1 MLKSFFKKYLS
12 TLFYFHKY
20 LGFRIFITMIL
31 SVFVGIIDGFGLT
44 MFLPL
49 LQHINNGGIGN
60 PKELGNL
67 SFILEAI
74 KSSGVNLTLASVLL
88 FMIVFFVLKG
98 FAKYSLDIYRV
109 ILEQRFIKTLRL
121 ELLDNLN
128 KINFEQFTK
137 TDVGRI
143 QNTMSGEVDRVSFSY
158 RAYFIVYENAIM
170 VIVYLGFA
178 FLADSKFALL
188 VTVGGVL
195 TNFLYRGIY
204 KRTIGASQK
213 LTDETNIYQGRII
226 QHINN
231 FKYLRATGLVENVSF
246 RLKEVINRI
255 ERSKRNIGFLSA
267 IMTAAREPL
276 LITVVVGVISFQIYV
291 LAGNM
296 GAILISL
303 LFFYRALQSLSSLQN
318 DWNRFLAVLGSL
330 HNMID
335 FQEFLRFNKKD
346 ISNVDSI
353 EEISNLKLKNISFYY
368 GETSILNDIDFEIVK
383 NSSIAFVGESGSGK
397 TTLINIICGLLTPQQ
412 GGLFINDINLQE
424 LNIGS
429 YQKKIG
435 YITQEPVIFSDSIF
449 NNVALWA
456 EPNQKNIDK
465 FNEAVLKAHLNDFI
479 NELPDGLNTE
489 LGNNGINI
497 SGGQKQR
504 ISIARELFKDIE
516 ILIMDEATSA
526 LDSETERI
534 IQDSIQK
541 LQGNLTIL
549 IVAHRLFTIKNVDKV
564 VYMNK
569 GKVQDIDTFD
579 NLVERH
585 SKFRKMVEFQEI

>member
-1 MLKSFFKKYLS
+1 MKSFFKKYLS
-12 TLFYFHKY
+12 TLVYFYKY

-31 SVFVGIIDGFGLT
+31 SVFVGVIDGFGLT

-49 LQHINNGGIGN
+49 LQQINNGRIGN
-60 PKELGNL
+60 PEELGNL
-67 SFILEAI
+67 SFILEVI
-74 KSSGVNLTLASVLL
+74 KSSGVNLTLATVLV

-98 FAKYSLDIYRV
+98 FAKYLLDIYRV
-109 ILEQRFIKTLRL
+109 VLEQRFIKTLRL

-128 KINFEQFTK
+128 KINFEEFTK

-170 VIVYLGFA
+170 VIVYIGFA
-178 FLADSKFALL
+178 FLADTKFALL
-188 VTVGGVL
+188 VTLGGIL
-195 TNFLYRGIY
+195 TNFLYKGIY
-204 KRTIGASQK
+204 KKTIGASQK

-231 FKYLRATGLVENVSF
+231 FKYLRSTGLVEIVSF
-246 RLKEVINRI
+246 RLREVINRI
-255 ERSKRNIGFLSA
+255 EISKRNIGFLSA

-276 LITVVVGVISFQIYV
+276 LIIIIVSVISFQIYV
-291 LAGNM
+291 LEGNM

-335 FQEFLRFNKKD
+335 FQNFLRSNKKD
-346 ISNVDSI
+346 ISSYDSI
-353 EEISNLKLKNISFYY
+353 GIVNNLQLKNVSFCY
-368 GETSILNDIDFEIVK
+368 GETPILKDINFEIVK

-397 TTLINIICGLLTPQQ
+397 TTLINIICGLLTPQS
-412 GGLFINDINLQE
+412 GGLFVNDTNLQE
-424 LNIGS
+424 LNISS
-429 YQKKIG
+429 YQRRIG
-435 YITQEPVIFSDSIF
+435 YITQEPVIFNDSIF
-449 NNVALWA
+449 NNVTLWA
-456 EPNQKNIDK
+456 ESSQNNIDK
-465 FNEAVLKAHLNDFI
+465 FNEAIFKAHLYDFI
-479 NELPDGLNTE
+479 NELPNGLNTE

-504 ISIARELFKDIE
+504 ISIARELFKDID

-564 VYMNK
+564 VFMNK
-569 GKVQDIDTFD
+569 GIVQDIDTFD

-585 SKFRKMVEFQEI
+585 PKFRKMVEFQEI